1 MNTLHYDYFIAIA
14 ENKTLSQAARTLH
27 VSQSVLSR
35 YLKNLEEETGIRLFL
50 TSSGCYTLTQ
60 AHARSSCCNPS
71 FIKSW
76 LFWNRILQTKYVSE
90 FRPSVE
96 ALRLPIFIR
105 IFWSS
110 IHTFRFR

>member
-60 AHARSSCCNPS
+60 AGQIYLKSARKIQLLQSQ
-71 FIKSW
+71 
-76 LFWNRILQTKYVSE
+76 LHQTKYVSE

>member
-60 AHARSSCCNPS
+60 AG
-71 FIKSW
+71 
-76 LFWNRILQTKYVSE
+76 Q
-90 FRPSVE
+90 
-96 ALRLPIFIR
+96 
-105 IFWSS
+105 
-110 IHTFRFR
+110 IHL